1 MKLFASQWVKV
12 RDKDT
17 KLYKS
22 FFPIA
27 PPRLEKPTFAGQS
40 TVNSQPFIVIRP
52 LNFLT
57 LENVSKSYG
66 EKLLF
71 QNISLHLDKGQKI
84 GLIAKNGTGKSTL
97 MRVIAGKE
105 GSEGEGSKITIRK
118 GIRIGWLDQEPN
130 FPPGMDVLSAVLDP
144 SNPLVRVVQ
153 RYEKA
158 LIHHENP
165 VDRHSPTSSEKS
177 ATVKSSFDKS
187 AADEGGDE
195 LTEAI
200 AEMDQQNAWTFEAK
214 VKETLSRFRMNDY
227 EQKVSTLSGGQQ
239 KRLAL
244 VKILLEEPD
253 FLILDEPTNHLD
265 VEMIEWLEEY
275 LQQPGITLFMVT
287 HDRYFLENVCD
298 SIIELEGG
306 QLRRYSGSYSDYLE
320 KKALREDNEA
330 TTYERQNK
338 LLKNELDWV
347 RKSPQARTTK
357 AKARVDAYFNRKET
371 NDSLKKTKDEMSLS
385 IKETWLGG
393 KIVELHNISKSFD
406 DKNLIE
412 HFSYKFKRRERVG
425 IVGQNGSG
433 KSTFLQ
439 IITQLLP
446 PDTGKV
452 VVGDTVTFGHYRQ
465 EGLHLKEDRRVI
477 DAVRDI
483 ADYIPLDKGKEL
495 SAAQL
500 LERFLF
506 SRPQQQVYVSQ
517 LSGGERRR
525 LYLLTVLMKNPN
537 FLILDEPTNDLDVL
551 TLQVL
556 EDFLE
561 DYPGCLVVVTHDRYF
576 MDRLVDHLFIFE
588 GDGKIKDFNGSYAE
602 YRALKRNAPAALDAG
617 ASRPSAE
624 TAGTTAPSTL
634 NAQPSTLS
642 NTERNEMKKLDKE
655 VAALE
660 SRKKLILERFNAA
673 DLGADEAGKL
683 SSELGKLQ
691 EDLEVKEMRWL
702 ELAERG

>member
-1 MKLFASQWVKV
+1 M
-12 RDKDT
+12 
-17 KLYKS
+17 
-22 FFPIA
+22 
-27 PPRLEKPTFAGQS
+27 
-40 TVNSQPFIVIRP
+40 
-52 LNFLT
+52 NFLT
-57 LENVSKSYG
+57 LENVTKSYG
-66 EKLLF
+66 EKVLF
-71 QNISLHLDKGQKI
+71 RNISLHIDKGQKI
-84 GLIAKNGTGKSTL
+84 GLIAKNGTGKTTL

-105 GSEGEGSKITIRK
+105 GSEGENSKIILRK
-118 GIRIGWLDQEPN
+118 GIRIGWLDQEPE
-130 FPPGMDVLSAVLDP
+130 FHPDMDVLAAVLDP
-144 SNPLVRVVQ
+144 ANPLVQVVE
-153 RYEKA
+153 RYEHA
-158 LIHHENP
+158 LAHP
-165 VDRHSPTSSEKS
+165 EK
-177 ATVKSSFDKS
+177 T
-187 AADEGGDE
+187 ADLQD
-195 LTEAI
+195 AI
-200 AEMDQQNAWTFEAK
+200 AQMDQHNAWSFEAK
-214 VKETLSRFRMNDY
+214 VKETLFRFRMENF
-227 EQKVSTLSGGQQ
+227 EQKVGTLSGGQQ

-320 KKALREDNEA
+320 KKAQREEVES

-338 LLKNELDWV
+338 LLKRELDWV
-347 RKSPQARTTK
+347 RRSPQARTTK
-357 AKARVDAYFNRKET
+357 AKARVDAYFDRKET
-371 NDSLKKTKDEMSLS
+371 NDALKKKSDEMTIA
-385 IKETWLGG
+385 IKENWMGS
-393 KIVELHNISKSFD
+393 KVVELHNISKAFD
-406 DKNLIE
+406 SKKILDN
-412 HFSYKFKRRERVG
+412 FSYKFKRRERVG
-425 IVGQNGSG
+425 IVGPNGSG

-439 IITQLLP
+439 VVTGVLP

-452 VVGDTVTFGHYRQ
+452 VIGDTIIFGHYRQ
-465 EGLHLKEDRRVI
+465 EGIQLKEDKRVI
-477 DAVRDI
+477 DAVREI
-483 ADYIPLDKGKEL
+483 ADYIPLEKGKEL

-576 MDRLVDHLFIFE
+576 MDRLVDHLFVFE
-588 GDGKIKDFNGSYAE
+588 GNGKIKDFNGTYAE
-602 YRALKRNAPAALDAG
+602 YRATRRSAAPTAQPTTVQSAAPAAGRAP
-617 ASRPSAE
+617 A
-624 TAGTTAPSTL
+624 TANP
-634 NAQPSTLS
+634 LS
-642 NTERNEMKKLDKE
+642 NTERNEFKKLEKE
-655 VAALE
+655 LAALE
-660 SRKKLILERFNAA
+660 KRKKEIMARFNAE
-673 DLGADEAGKL
+673 DLGADEAAKL
-683 SSELGKLQ
+683 STELGALQ
-691 EDLEVKEMRWL
+691 DTLDEKEMRWL

>member
-1 MKLFASQWVKV
+1 MVK
-12 RDKDT
+12 R
-17 KLYKS
+17 S
-22 FFPIA
+22 
-27 PPRLEKPTFAGQS
+27 TFARPI
-40 TVNSQPFIVIRP
+40 VNPKSSFVNRP
-52 LNFLT
+52 HLLNFLT
-57 LENVSKSYG
+57 LENVTKSYG
-66 EKLLF
+66 EKVLF

-105 GSEGEGSKITIRK
+105 GSEGENAKITLRK
-118 GIRIGWLDQEPN
+118 DIHIGWLDQEPN
-130 FPPGMDVLSAVLDP
+130 FPPNMDVLGAVLDP

-158 LIHHENP
+158 LLHPENP
-165 VDRHSPTSSEKS
+165 
-177 ATVKSSFDKS
+177 
-187 AADEGGDE
+187 DE

-214 VKETLSRFRMNDY
+214 VKETLSRFRMDNY

-306 QLRRYSGSYSDYLE
+306 ELRRYSGSYSDYLE
-320 KKALREDNEA
+320 KKALREENEA

-357 AKARVDAYFNRKET
+357 AKARVDAYFNRKEA
-371 NDSLKKTKDEMSLS
+371 NDSLKKTKDEMTLS

-393 KIVELHNISKSFD
+393 KIVELHNISKSFGE
-406 DKNLIE
+406 KKLLEN
-412 HFSYKFKRRERVG
+412 FSYKFKRKERVG

-465 EGLHLKEDRRVI
+465 EGIQLKDDKRVI
-477 DAVRDI
+477 DVIRDI
-483 ADYIPLDKGKEL
+483 ADYIPLEKGKEL

-506 SRPQQQVYVSQ
+506 SRPQQQVYASQ

-561 DYPGCLVVVTHDRYF
+561 DFPGCLVVVTHDRYF
-576 MDRLVDHLFIFE
+576 MDRLVDHLFVFE
-588 GDGKIKDFNGSYAE
+588 GNGQIKDFNGTYAE
-602 YRALKRNAPAALDAG
+602 YRALKRAVPAT
-617 ASRPSAE
+617 SAAVREE
-624 TAGTTAPSTL
+624 TPANKVAGTETGPA
-634 NAQPSTLS
+634 LS

-655 VAALE
+655 IAAHE
-660 SRKKLILERFNAA
+660 SRKKQILERFNAS

-683 SSELGKLQ
+683 STELGKLQ
-691 EDLEVKEMRWL
+691 EDLEAKEMRWL

>member
-1 MKLFASQWVKV
+1 M
-12 RDKDT
+12 
-17 KLYKS
+17 
-22 FFPIA
+22 
-27 PPRLEKPTFAGQS
+27 
-40 TVNSQPFIVIRP
+40 
-52 LNFLT
+52 NFLT
-57 LENVSKSYG
+57 LENVTKSYG
-66 EKLLF
+66 EKVLF

-105 GSEGEGSKITIRK
+105 GSEGENAKITLRK
-118 GIRIGWLDQEPN
+118 DIHIGWLDQEPN
-130 FPPGMDVLSAVLDP
+130 FPPNMDVLGAVLDP

-158 LIHHENP
+158 LLHPENP
-165 VDRHSPTSSEKS
+165 
-177 ATVKSSFDKS
+177 
-187 AADEGGDE
+187 DE

-214 VKETLSRFRMNDY
+214 VKETLSRFRMDNY

-306 QLRRYSGSYSDYLE
+306 ELRRYSGSYSDYLE
-320 KKALREDNEA
+320 KKALREENEA

-357 AKARVDAYFNRKET
+357 AKARVDAYFNRREA
-371 NDSLKKTKDEMSLS
+371 NDALKKTKDEMTLS

-393 KIVELHNISKSFD
+393 KIVELHNISKSFGE
-406 DKNLIE
+406 KKLLEN
-412 HFSYKFKRRERVG
+412 FSYKFKRKERVG

-465 EGLHLKEDRRVI
+465 EGIQLKDDKRVI
-477 DAVRDI
+477 DVIRDI
-483 ADYIPLDKGKEL
+483 ADYIPLEKGKEL

-506 SRPQQQVYVSQ
+506 TRPQQQVYASQ

-561 DYPGCLVVVTHDRYF
+561 DFPGCLVVVTHDRYF
-576 MDRLVDHLFIFE
+576 MDRLVDHLFVFE
-588 GDGKIKDFNGSYAE
+588 GNGQIKDFNGTYAE
-602 YRALKRNAPAALDAG
+602 YRALKRTVSATSVAVREETPA
-617 ASRPSAE
+617 
-624 TAGTTAPSTL
+624 TKVAGTETGPA
-634 NAQPSTLS
+634 LS
-642 NTERNEMKKLDKE
+642 NTERNEMKRLDKE
-655 VAALE
+655 IAAHE
-660 SRKKLILERFNAA
+660 SRKKQILERFNAA

-683 SSELGKLQ
+683 STELGKLQ
-691 EDLEVKEMRWL
+691 EELEMKEMRWL

>member
-1 MKLFASQWVKV
+1 MKSLPLSAHQNQGL
-12 RDKDT
+12 
-17 KLYKS
+17 KLK
-22 FFPIA
+22 
-27 PPRLEKPTFAGQS
+27 QS
-40 TVNSQPFIVIRP
+40 YTTDQRP

-57 LENVSKSYG
+57 LENVTKSYG

-71 QNISLHLDKGQKI
+71 QNISLHIDKGQKI
-84 GLIAKNGTGKSTL
+84 GLIAKNGSGKTTL

-105 GSEGEGSKITIRK
+105 GSEGEGAKITLRK
-118 GIRIGWLDQEPN
+118 DIRIGWLDQEPN

-144 SNPLVRVVQ
+144 ANPLVRVVQ

-158 LIHHENP
+158 LLHMENP
-165 VDRHSPTSSEKS
+165 
-177 ATVKSSFDKS
+177 
-187 AADEGGDE
+187 DE

-200 AEMDQQNAWTFEAK
+200 AEMDHQNAWTFEAK
-214 VKETLSRFRMNDY
+214 VKETLSRFRMNNY

-298 SIIELEGG
+298 SIIELDGG
-306 QLRRYSGSYSDYLE
+306 ELRRYSGSYSDYLE
-320 KKALREDNEA
+320 KKALREENEA

-371 NDSLKKTKDEMSLS
+371 NDSLKKTKDEMTLS

-393 KIVELHNISKSFD
+393 KIVECHNISKTFGEKRVLDS
-406 DKNLIE
+406 
-412 HFSYKFKRRERVG
+412 FSYKFKRKERVG
-425 IVGQNGSG
+425 VVGQNGTG

-439 IITQLLP
+439 LITQALA

-465 EGLHLKEDRRVI
+465 EGIQLKEDKRVI
-477 DAVRDI
+477 DVIRDI
-483 ADYIPLDKGKEL
+483 ADYIPLEKGKEL

-506 SRPQQQVYVSQ
+506 SRSQQQVYASQ

-576 MDRLVDHLFIFE
+576 MDRLVDHLFVFE
-588 GDGKIKDFNGSYAE
+588 GDGQVKDFNGTYAE
-602 YRALKRNAPAALDAG
+602 FRAQKRSAPAVSGSTRDES
-617 ASRPSAE
+617 ASKTAEPVAKTESAHPPL
-624 TAGTTAPSTL
+624 T
-634 NAQPSTLS
+634 

-655 VAALE
+655 IAAAE
-660 SRKKLILERFNAA
+660 ARKKQILERFNAS

-683 SSELGKLQ
+683 STELGKLQ
-691 EDLEVKEMRWL
+691 EDLDTKEMRWL
-702 ELAERG
+702 ELSERV

>member
-1 MKLFASQWVKV
+1 VVK
-12 RDKDT
+12 R
-17 KLYKS
+17 S
-22 FFPIA
+22 
-27 PPRLEKPTFAGQS
+27 TFARPI
-40 TVNSQPFIVIRP
+40 VNPKSSFVNRP
-52 LNFLT
+52 HLLNFLT
-57 LENVSKSYG
+57 LENVTKSYG
-66 EKLLF
+66 EKVLF

-105 GSEGEGSKITIRK
+105 GSEGENAKITLRK
-118 GIRIGWLDQEPN
+118 DIHIGWLDQEPN
-130 FPPGMDVLSAVLDP
+130 FPPNMDVLGAVLDP

-158 LIHHENP
+158 LLHPENP
-165 VDRHSPTSSEKS
+165 
-177 ATVKSSFDKS
+177 
-187 AADEGGDE
+187 DE

-214 VKETLSRFRMNDY
+214 VKETLSRFRMDNY

-306 QLRRYSGSYSDYLE
+306 ELRRYSGSYSDYLE
-320 KKALREDNEA
+320 KKALREENEA

-357 AKARVDAYFNRKET
+357 AKARVDAYFNRKEA
-371 NDSLKKTKDEMSLS
+371 NDSLKKTKDEMTLS

-393 KIVELHNISKSFD
+393 KIVELHNISKSFGE
-406 DKNLIE
+406 KKLLEN
-412 HFSYKFKRRERVG
+412 FSYKFKRKERVG

-465 EGLHLKEDRRVI
+465 EGIQLKDDKRVI
-477 DAVRDI
+477 DVIRDI
-483 ADYIPLDKGKEL
+483 ADYIPLEKGKEL

-506 SRPQQQVYVSQ
+506 SRPQQQVYASQ

-561 DYPGCLVVVTHDRYF
+561 DFPGCLVVVTHDRYF
-576 MDRLVDHLFIFE
+576 MDRLVDHLFVFE
-588 GDGKIKDFNGSYAE
+588 GNGQIKDFNGTYAE
-602 YRALKRNAPAALDAG
+602 YRALKRAVPAT
-617 ASRPSAE
+617 SAAVREE
-624 TAGTTAPSTL
+624 TPANKVAGTETGPA
-634 NAQPSTLS
+634 LS

-655 VAALE
+655 IAAHE
-660 SRKKLILERFNAA
+660 SRKKQILERFNAS

-683 SSELGKLQ
+683 STELGKLQ
-691 EDLEVKEMRWL
+691 EDLEAKEMRWL

>member
-1 MKLFASQWVKV
+1 M
-12 RDKDT
+12 
-17 KLYKS
+17 
-22 FFPIA
+22 
-27 PPRLEKPTFAGQS
+27 
-40 TVNSQPFIVIRP
+40 
-52 LNFLT
+52 NFLT

-71 QNISLHLDKGQKI
+71 QNISLHIDKGHKI

-105 GSEGEGSKITIRK
+105 GSEGENAKITIRK
-118 GIRIGWLDQEPN
+118 DIRIGWLDQEPH
-130 FPPGMDVLSAVLDP
+130 FPPGMDVLGAVLDP

-158 LIHHENP
+158 LLHPENP
-165 VDRHSPTSSEKS
+165 
-177 ATVKSSFDKS
+177 
-187 AADEGGDE
+187 DE

-214 VKETLSRFRMNDY
+214 VKETLSRFRMNNY

-239 KRLAL
+239 KRVAL
-244 VKILLEEPD
+244 VKIILEEPD

-298 SIIELEGG
+298 SIIELDGG

-320 KKALREDNEA
+320 KKALREENEA

-357 AKARVDAYFNRKET
+357 AKARVDAYFNRKEA
-371 NDSLKKTKDEMSLS
+371 NESLKKTKDEMSLS

-393 KIVELHNISKSFD
+393 KIVELHNISKSFGE
-406 DKNLIE
+406 KKLLEN
-412 HFSYKFKRRERVG
+412 FSYKFKRKERVG

-439 IITQLLP
+439 LITQVLP

-465 EGLHLKEDRRVI
+465 EGLNLKEDRRVI

-576 MDRLVDHLFIFE
+576 MDRLVDHLFVFE
-588 GDGKIKDFNGSYAE
+588 GDGQIKDFNGTYAE
-602 YRALKRNAPAALDAG
+602 YRALKRTAPAASAAVREEPVAKTGAADAG
-617 ASRPSAE
+617 PA
-624 TAGTTAPSTL
+624 
-634 NAQPSTLS
+634 LS
-642 NTERNEMKKLDKE
+642 NTERNEMKKLDRE
-655 VAALE
+655 VATLE
-660 SRKKLILERFNAA
+660 KRKKEILERFNAA
-673 DLGADEAGKL
+673 DLGAEEAGKL
-683 SSELGKLQ
+683 STELGKLQ
-691 EDLEVKEMRWL
+691 EELEVKEIRWL

>member
-1 MKLFASQWVKV
+1 M
-12 RDKDT
+12 
-17 KLYKS
+17 
-22 FFPIA
+22 
-27 PPRLEKPTFAGQS
+27 
-40 TVNSQPFIVIRP
+40 
-52 LNFLT
+52 NFLT
-57 LENVSKSYG
+57 LENVTKSYG
-66 EKLLF
+66 EKVLF

-84 GLIAKNGTGKSTL
+84 GLIAKNGTGKTTL

-105 GSEGEGSKITIRK
+105 GSEGEQAKILLRK
-118 GIRIGWLDQEPN
+118 DIRIGWLDQEPH
-130 FPPGMDVLSAVLDP
+130 FHPSLDVLGAVLDP
-144 SNPLVRVVQ
+144 ANPLVGIVQ
-153 RYEKA
+153 RYERA
-158 LIHHENP
+158 LAHPE
-165 VDRHSPTSSEKS
+165 DE
-177 ATVKSSFDKS
+177 
-187 AADEGGDE
+187 AAMHD
-195 LTEAI
+195 AI
-200 AEMDQQNAWTFEAK
+200 SEMDEHQAWSFESK
-214 VKETLSRFRMNDY
+214 VKETLSRFRMDNC

-244 VKILLEEPD
+244 VKILLAEPD

-320 KKALREDNEA
+320 KKALREESEA

-347 RKSPQARTTK
+347 RRSPQARTTK
-357 AKARVDAYFNRKET
+357 AKARVDAYFDRKEN
-371 NDSLKKTKDEMSLS
+371 NDALKKKTDEMTLA
-385 IKETWLGG
+385 IKETWMGG
-393 KIVELHNISKSFD
+393 KIVECHNISKSFGS
-406 DKNLIE
+406 KKLIE
-412 HFSYKFKRRERVG
+412 NFSYKFKRKERIG

-439 IITQLLP
+439 LITQTLP

-452 VVGDTVTFGHYRQ
+452 VVGDTITFGHYRQ
-465 EGLHLKEDRRVI
+465 EGIQLGEDKRVI

-525 LYLLTVLMKNPN
+525 LYLLTILMRNPN

-561 DYPGCLVVVTHDRYF
+561 DFPGCLVVVTHDRYF
-576 MDRLVDHLFIFE
+576 MDRLVDHLFVFE
-588 GDGKIKDFNGSYAE
+588 GDGKIKDFNGTYAE
-602 YRALKRNAPAALDAG
+602 YRALKRSEAATTKGVAPIAAAPAA
-617 ASRPSAE
+617 
-624 TAGTTAPSTL
+624 APPAPTL
-634 NAQPSTLS
+634 T
-642 NTERNEMKKLDKE
+642 NTERNEMKKLEKE
-655 VAALE
+655 MAAAENRKKEILEKFNTGDLAPEAAAKLSTELGQLQEALE
-660 SRKKLILERFNAA
+660 M
-673 DLGADEAGKL
+673 
-683 SSELGKLQ
+683 
-691 EDLEVKEMRWL
+691 KEMRWL